1 MRYFRYMLVAI
12 FLLIPLCAYC
22 NEAGGEKEK
31 PKAKRHVPHPGIKSV
46 KPQEP
51 RIPDEY
57 KDLVKA
63 YNEYWEFFIKKDYE
77 KAYSMESA
85 DYRKTNPYAE
95 ENYKKIFFSNAK
107 LKAVKA
113 LEVEKVNEK
122 EVVVKGYYYYDIGAL
137 KSLRPFSDKWVKEDA
152 KWMHLPIKGQFK

>member
-1 MRYFRYMLVAI
+1 MRYFRYMVVAI

-22 NEAGGEKEK
+22 SEAGGEKEK
-31 PKAKRHVPHPGIKSV
+31 PKVKQIPHPGIKNV

-57 KDLVKA
+57 KDLEKA
-63 YNEYWEFFIKKDYE
+63 YNQYWGFFIKKDYE

-85 DYRKTNPYAE
+85 DYKKTNPYDE
-95 ENYKKIFFSNAK
+95 GKYKKIFFGNAK

-113 LEVEKVNEK
+113 LEVEKINEK

-137 KSLRPFSDKWVKEDA
+137 KSVRPFSDKWVKEEA
-152 KWMHLPIKGQFK
+152 KWMHVPSKGQFK